1 VNPQT
6 IDLHI
11 IPVVDSHIVTLT
23 AEESIGSCDRELA
36 FVVFVESSAG
46 FSRWGGAE
54 SMGRDSIRVELATS
68 NPVAVSYSR
77 ATRLLTVGTLT
88 LDTAKTNVAVLATG
102 PNGVA
107 VRYQRELG
115 LNFERERRTQPTT
128 GISLLDVQPEIVEE
142 VRELLGHEPE
152 LQALVRGGTAAK
164 PGRD

>member
-1 VNPQT
+1 
-6 IDLHI
+6 
-11 IPVVDSHIVTLT
+11 
-23 AEESIGSCDRELA
+23 
-36 FVVFVESSAG
+36 
-46 FSRWGGAE
+46 
-54 SMGRDSIRVELATS
+54 
-68 NPVAVSYSR
+68 VAVSYSR